1 LPTIKFFAKIK
12 ELFYKSTYFPPY
24 FTMKKIIIFIGPP
37 GSGKGT
43 QAKTIA
49 RTYNYAHISSGDLLR
64 HYEQQNDI
72 PAEDRAAIA
81 AMHNGD
87 LVPDWLV
94 YKLAFKEILNHLER
108 ESGVVLDGAI
118 RNLKQAEDFEEFFA
132 QHRITHEV
140 LAIEIF
146 LTDEESFRRMTMRK
160 ICLSCGEIYPN
171 KESKVIPEKCIKC
184 SGELGVR
191 ADDKE
196 EVIRHR
202 IELQGNKANQSIR
215 EFYKDLGRLETIDGM
230 KTIEEVSKEVD
241 DIIKNS

>member
-1 LPTIKFFAKIK
+1 
-12 ELFYKSTYFPPY
+12 
-24 FTMKKIIIFIGPP
+24 MKKIIIFIGPP

-43 QAKTIA
+43 QAKNIA
-49 RTYNYAHISSGDLLR
+49 RKYNYAHISSGDLLR
-64 HYEQQNDI
+64 RYEAESGI
-72 PAEDRAAIA
+72 PEEDRKAIA
-81 AMHNGD
+81 AMHKGD
-87 LVPDWLV
+87 LVPDWLI
-94 YKLAFKEILNHLER
+94 YKLAFKEILSSLEK

-118 RNLKQAEDFEEFFA
+118 RTLKQAEDFEEFFA
-132 QHRITHEV
+132 QNNITHEV

-171 KESKVIPEKCIKC
+171 KESKDIPEKCKKC

-202 IELQGNKANQSIR
+202 IELQGNKANETIR
-215 EFYKDLGRLETIDGM
+215 EFYKILGRLETIDGM
-230 KTIEEVSKEVD
+230 KTIEEVVEEVD
-241 DIIKNS
+241 AIIRNS